1 MSHRKVIPISA
12 FLAFISF
19 VSLAKPV
26 DDTHSLFTQVLRD
39 HVKNGRVDYAAIKHD
54 QRFVRYLNAVGST
67 VPSAIADEHDRLAFW
82 INAYNAFTIKLILDH
97 YPVRSIKDITS
108 GGTGP
113 WDIVWIRIGG
123 KEYSLNQIENDI
135 IRKEFHEARIHMAL
149 VCAARG
155 CPPLRSEAYVGNQL
169 DEQIDD
175 NTNAFLKDQSRNH
188 YDAREKT
195 LYMSE
200 VFKWYGSDFKERF
213 GSVEAFVR
221 SRLDSLDV
229 QTFKYLPYDW
239 QLNGK

>member
-1 MSHRKVIPISA
+1 M
-12 FLAFISF
+12 
-19 VSLAKPV
+19 
-26 DDTHSLFTQVLRD
+26 
-39 HVKNGRVDYAAIKHD
+39 
-54 QRFVRYLNAVGST
+54 
-67 VPSAIADEHDRLAFW
+67 
-82 INAYNAFTIKLILDH
+82 
-97 YPVRSIKDITS
+97 
-108 GGTGP
+108 
-113 WDIVWIRIGG
+113 WIRIGG